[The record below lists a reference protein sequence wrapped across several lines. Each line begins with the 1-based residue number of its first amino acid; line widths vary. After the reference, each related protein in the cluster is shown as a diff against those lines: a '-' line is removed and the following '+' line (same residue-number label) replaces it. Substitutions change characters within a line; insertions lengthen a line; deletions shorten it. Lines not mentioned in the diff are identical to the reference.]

1 MGRKAR
7 MKLERRIGGAVG
19 HRPRRKRWRWL
30 VGGALALLVVGGA
43 AGTWFWNGARAAP
56 EAAPK
61 FNLIAS
67 TGRVVTI
74 DEFLGKQDVVL
85 IFYMGA
91 G

>member
-1 MGRKAR
+1 M
-7 MKLERRIGGAVG
+7 
-19 HRPRRKRWRWL
+19 
-30 VGGALALLVVGGA
+30 LVVGGA

-56 EAAPK
+56 EPAPK
-61 FNLIAS
+61 FNLLAS

-74 DEFLGKQDVVL
+74 DEFLGKQDLVL

>member
-7 MKLERRIGGAVG
+7 MKFERRDRGDSPG
-19 HRPRRKRWRWL
+19 RSRRRRNVWMVVMVL
-30 VGGALALLVVGGA
+30 VLLVVGGSL
-43 AGTWFWNGARAAP
+43 GTWLWNGARAAP
-56 EAAPK
+56 EPAPK
-61 FNLIAS
+61 FNLFAS

-74 DEFLGKQDVVL
+74 DDFLGKQELVL

>member
-7 MKLERRIGGAVG
+7 MKLERRDRGNSPG
-19 HRPRRKRWRWL
+19 RSRWRRTSWMVVMVL
-30 VGGALALLVVGGA
+30 LLLVVGGGLGA
-43 AGTWFWNGARAAP
+43 WLWNGARAAP
-56 EAAPK
+56 EPAPK
-61 FNLIAS
+61 FNLFAS

-74 DEFLGKQDVVL
+74 EDFLGKQELVL